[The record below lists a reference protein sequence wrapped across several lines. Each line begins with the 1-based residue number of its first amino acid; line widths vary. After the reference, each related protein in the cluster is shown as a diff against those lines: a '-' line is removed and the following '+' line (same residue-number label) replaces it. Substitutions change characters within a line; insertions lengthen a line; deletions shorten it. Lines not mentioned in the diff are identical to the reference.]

1 MINRNRHFNRGRLA
15 LPSPAV
21 RAAQPAPQTRWVHD
35 GGYVILITALIWLI
49 FYQNLPSNLSGYA
62 GVGEGAAFGAA
73 NQLDRF
79 IKLFMIAV
87 SSYLIVVRWQL
98 VRNLLKVMNPGLLGF
113 FVLAP
118 VSVLWSIS
126 PGDTVLRFISLAA
139 MLLVCFACT
148 LVSWHPR
155 RFQQVL
161 LPPVMLIF
169 LASLAI
175 GAVEPNWVI
184 EYGDDI
190 ALKNSWHGV
199 THGKNEFGML
209 SGFGV
214 LLCAHGWFSREGRTG
229 WYMAGTAIAFLCLS
243 LSRSNTSMFATVL
256 ALVCMFLLI
265 RSKIVARSFTATLAY
280 GVSILILVY
289 EMIIQGL
296 IPGVDVLLAPIMGLT
311 GKDTTFSARTT
322 IWMVV
327 KQHIALSPY
336 IGSGF
341 GAYWIGALPESPS
354 YIFLSIMYLYPTE
367 SHNGY
372 LEVVNDLGYLGLG
385 VVLVFLYF
393 YVRQSL
399 QLMRTDRSQGALFL
413 ALLFLE
419 MVVNMSESDWFS
431 RSNTFTMLALA
442 SVCLSRGL
450 FDAKLR
456 GEYETEPQG
465 RVALSR

>member
-1 MINRNRHFNRGRLA
+1 MINQNRRFNRGRLA
-15 LPSPAV
+15 LPPA
-21 RAAQPAPQTRWVHD
+21 AAAAAPPAPQTRWVVD
-35 GGYVILITALIWLI
+35 SGYVILITALIWLI
-49 FYQNLPSNLSGYA
+49 FYQNLPNNLSGYA

-73 NQLDRF
+73 NQMDRL
-79 IKLFMIAV
+79 IKIFMIAV
-87 SSYLIVVRWQL
+87 SSYLIVVRWPL
-98 VRNLLKVMNPGLLGF
+98 ARNLLKFMNPGLLAF

-118 VSVLWSIS
+118 LSVVWSIS

-139 MLLVCFACT
+139 MLLVCFASG

-175 GAVEPNWVI
+175 GAIEPNWVI

-214 LLCAHGWFSREGRTG
+214 LLCAHGWFAREGRTP
-229 WYMAGTAIAFLCLS
+229 WYMAGTAVAFLCLS

-256 ALVCMFLLI
+256 ALICMYLLI

-280 GVSILILVY
+280 GVGGLILFY

-296 IPGVDVLLAPIMGLT
+296 VPGVDVLLAPIMGLT

-322 IWMVV
+322 IWFVV

-341 GAYWIGALPESPS
+341 GAYWIGAVPQSPS

-372 LEVVNDLGYLGLG
+372 LEVVNDLGYLGLAC
-385 VVLVFLYF
+385 VLVFLFF
-393 YVRQSL
+393 YVRQAL

-413 ALLFLE
+413 ALLFME

-450 FDAKLR
+450 FDARLR
-456 GEYETEPQG
+456 GEWEQPPQG
-465 RVALSR
+465 QVAVSR